1 MKKPEKEILEIIKNT
16 EHLIKSTETN
26 LTTIVEHLHYL
37 ISNEAEKVLNCT
49 KKDIKKKIK
58 CNDKSKSYFY
68 RLFAQASLEVDLALK
83 ANTLL
88 ESWARE
94 IIRNCKDTKHQ
105 KKVWK
110 IALKLAGS
118 ESKIKMPH
126 IKEAINT
133 VKGNKKTKQKTPLS
147 TIKKLIIGYRTTK
160 NAEIFSLH
168 KALNLDKKTEE
179 LVLKIL
185 PSYHRLNNTDR
196 KKIRDSTGV
205 LPCKNVR
212 MDKPKVMD
220 DEF

>member
-1 MKKPEKEILEIIKNT
+1 MRKSEKEILEIIKKT
-16 EHLIKSTETN
+16 EVLIKSTETN
-26 LTTIVEHLHYL
+26 LTTIVGYLHYL
-37 ISNEAEKVLNCT
+37 LSNEAEKVLKCT
-49 KKDIKKKIK
+49 KKDIRTKIK
-58 CNDKSKSYFY
+58 CNDKSNFY

-147 TIKKLIIGYRTTK
+147 TIKKLIIDYRTTK
-160 NAEIFSLH
+160 NADIFSLY
-168 KALNLDKKTEE
+168 KALNLDKETEA
-179 LVLKIL
+179 LALKIL
-185 PSYHRLNNTDR
+185 PSYHRSNNTDR
-196 KKIRDSTGV
+196 KKIRDSTSV

-212 MDKPKVMD
+212 MNKPKVST